1 MCYNGLSSRATDR
14 VPARPFMFTRHL
26 FGGPRRQ
33 AVLLTPPRST
43 SNSPLF
49 CAFCALL
56 QKSKAH
62 PLYPQSLPASL
73 QKPRVCRH
81 HRFSIP
87 DAFSQP
93 SHPQTCLPR
102 ASKGQPA
109 NLPTCS
115 YTFTLSVHTICVQE
129 QSPSPFPST
138 TSPLYTKTPGCHP
151 QRSPRSPLVTRHSP
165 LSANSSTLLH
175 HSEGHPLPFQSLAH
189 SLCVYPGCHPQRPP
203 RSPLVTR
210 HSPLSANSSTL
221 LHHSEGHP
229 LPFQSLAHSLCVY
242 PGCHPQ
248 RSPRSPLVTRH
259 SPLSANSSTLLHHN
273 EGHPLPFQSLAH
285 SLCVYPGCH
294 PQRSPRSPLVTRHS
308 PLSANSSTL
317 LHHSEGHPLP
327 FQSLAHSLCV
337 YPGCHPQRS
346 PRSPLVTRHSPL
358 SAFAPARSAG
368 LRSLGMPLF
377 AQHGFAGGFQGEG
390 QRFLGDAVD
399 EGADQPAQAGGDVA
413 GERSD
418 FALHVSAAVA
428 FFDSPPGFHAPEVPT
443 VVAGRF
449 LPLAG
454 LTGVFHFG
462 DAHGGAAAVRPCGCV
477 AEIMHV
483 MLGVEHRGDD
493 FVAPEAQKHA
503 EVIAI
508 AGKDLGAL
516 DVRREV
522 SSVLIVVLEN
532 VQNIVDFC
540 AGNEHHSHPVMNE
553 RVRTLYCGA
562 VVPGLELL
570 HFHFAAAECGVRIAA
585 LRFGQSIDP
594 EEIAAAL
601 DLGVVARVGQ
611 AEIAV
616 KSLAGCGFQ
625 FARLG
630 NGGGRG
636 GRSEQER
643 CKQERRR
650 AMSAG
655 ADVDV
660 GGICQVSGARSRH
673 HRFGSL

>member
-189 SLCVYPGCHPQRPP
+189 SLCVYPGCHPQR
-203 RSPLVTR
+203 
-210 HSPLSANSSTL
+210 
-221 LHHSEGHP
+221 
-229 LPFQSLAHSLCVY
+229 
-242 PGCHPQ
+242 
-248 RSPRSPLVTRH
+248 
-259 SPLSANSSTLLHHN
+259 
-273 EGHPLPFQSLAH
+273 
-285 SLCVYPGCH
+285 
-294 PQRSPRSPLVTRHS
+294 SPRSPLVTRHS

-327 FQSLAHSLCV
+327 FQSLAHSLSV

-368 LRSLGMPLF
+368 LSSLGMQLF

>member
-189 SLCVYPGCHPQRPP
+189 SLCVYPGCHPQR
-203 RSPLVTR
+203 
-210 HSPLSANSSTL
+210 
-221 LHHSEGHP
+221 
-229 LPFQSLAHSLCVY
+229 
-242 PGCHPQ
+242 
-248 RSPRSPLVTRH
+248 
-259 SPLSANSSTLLHHN
+259 
-273 EGHPLPFQSLAH
+273 
-285 SLCVYPGCH
+285 
-294 PQRSPRSPLVTRHS
+294 
-308 PLSANSSTL
+308 
-317 LHHSEGHPLP
+317 
-327 FQSLAHSLCV
+327 
-337 YPGCHPQRS
+337 S

-368 LRSLGMPLF
+368 LRSLGMQLF

-540 AGNEHHSHPVMNE
+540 AGNENHSHPVMNE

>member
-189 SLCVYPGCHPQRPP
+189 SLCVYPGCHPQR
-203 RSPLVTR
+203 
-210 HSPLSANSSTL
+210 
-221 LHHSEGHP
+221 
-229 LPFQSLAHSLCVY
+229 
-242 PGCHPQ
+242 
-248 RSPRSPLVTRH
+248 
-259 SPLSANSSTLLHHN
+259 
-273 EGHPLPFQSLAH
+273 
-285 SLCVYPGCH
+285 
-294 PQRSPRSPLVTRHS
+294 SPRSPLVTRHS

-327 FQSLAHSLCV
+327 FQSLAHSLSV

-368 LRSLGMPLF
+368 LRSLGMQLV

-454 LTGVFHFG
+454 LTGVFHFC

-483 MLGVEHRGDD
+483 MLGVEHRGDG
-493 FVAPEAQKHA
+493 FVAPEAEKHA

-553 RVRTLYCGA
+553 RVRTLY
-562 VVPGLELL
+562 
-570 HFHFAAAECGVRIAA
+570 
-585 LRFGQSIDP
+585 
-594 EEIAAAL
+594 
-601 DLGVVARVGQ
+601 
-611 AEIAV
+611 
-616 KSLAGCGFQ
+616 
-625 FARLG
+625 
-630 NGGGRG
+630 
-636 GRSEQER
+636 
-643 CKQERRR
+643 
-650 AMSAG
+650 
-655 ADVDV
+655 
-660 GGICQVSGARSRH
+660 
-673 HRFGSL
+673 

>member
-189 SLCVYPGCHPQRPP
+189 SLCVYPGCP
-203 RSPLVTR
+203 
-210 HSPLSANSSTL
+210 
-221 LHHSEGHP
+221 
-229 LPFQSLAHSLCVY
+229 
-242 PGCHPQ
+242 PQ
-248 RSPRSPLVTRH
+248 RSPRSPLV
-259 SPLSANSSTLLHHN
+259 S
-273 EGHPLPFQSLAH
+273 
-285 SLCVYPGCH
+285 
-294 PQRSPRSPLVTRHS
+294 
-308 PLSANSSTL
+308 
-317 LHHSEGHPLP
+317 
-327 FQSLAHSLCV
+327 
-337 YPGCHPQRS
+337 
-346 PRSPLVTRHSPL
+346 RHSPL

-368 LRSLGMPLF
+368 LRWLGMALF
-377 AQHGFAGGFQGEG
+377 AKHGFAGGFQGEG

-428 FFDSPPGFHAPEVPT
+428 FFDSPPGFHAPQVAA
-443 VVAGRF
+443 VAAGRF
-449 LPLAG
+449 LAFAG
-454 LTGVFHFG
+454 LTGVFHFR
-462 DAHGGAAAVRPCGCV
+462 DA
-477 AEIMHV
+477 
-483 MLGVEHRGDD
+483 
-493 FVAPEAQKHA
+493 
-503 EVIAI
+503 
-508 AGKDLGAL
+508 
-516 DVRREV
+516 
-522 SSVLIVVLEN
+522 
-532 VQNIVDFC
+532 
-540 AGNEHHSHPVMNE
+540 
-553 RVRTLYCGA
+553 
-562 VVPGLELL
+562 
-570 HFHFAAAECGVRIAA
+570 
-585 LRFGQSIDP
+585 
-594 EEIAAAL
+594 
-601 DLGVVARVGQ
+601 
-611 AEIAV
+611 
-616 KSLAGCGFQ
+616 
-625 FARLG
+625 
-630 NGGGRG
+630 
-636 GRSEQER
+636 
-643 CKQERRR
+643 
-650 AMSAG
+650 
-655 ADVDV
+655 
-660 GGICQVSGARSRH
+660 
-673 HRFGSL
+673 

>member
-56 QKSKAH
+56 QKSNAH

-189 SLCVYPGCHPQRPP
+189 SLCVYPGCPPQRPP

-221 LHHSEGHP
+221 LHHS
-229 LPFQSLAHSLCVY
+229 
-242 PGCHPQ
+242 
-248 RSPRSPLVTRH
+248 
-259 SPLSANSSTLLHHN
+259 

-368 LRSLGMPLF
+368 LRSLGMQLF
-377 AQHGFAGGFQGEG
+377 GLHGFTRGVEGEG

-399 EGADQPAQAGGDVA
+399 EGADQPAQAGG
-413 GERSD
+413 
-418 FALHVSAAVA
+418 
-428 FFDSPPGFHAPEVPT
+428 
-443 VVAGRF
+443 
-449 LPLAG
+449 
-454 LTGVFHFG
+454 
-462 DAHGGAAAVRPCGCV
+462 
-477 AEIMHV
+477 
-483 MLGVEHRGDD
+483 
-493 FVAPEAQKHA
+493 
-503 EVIAI
+503 
-508 AGKDLGAL
+508 
-516 DVRREV
+516 
-522 SSVLIVVLEN
+522 
-532 VQNIVDFC
+532 
-540 AGNEHHSHPVMNE
+540 
-553 RVRTLYCGA
+553 
-562 VVPGLELL
+562 
-570 HFHFAAAECGVRIAA
+570 
-585 LRFGQSIDP
+585 
-594 EEIAAAL
+594 
-601 DLGVVARVGQ
+601 
-611 AEIAV
+611 
-616 KSLAGCGFQ
+616 
-625 FARLG
+625 
-630 NGGGRG
+630 
-636 GRSEQER
+636 
-643 CKQERRR
+643 
-650 AMSAG
+650 
-655 ADVDV
+655 
-660 GGICQVSGARSRH
+660 
-673 HRFGSL
+673 